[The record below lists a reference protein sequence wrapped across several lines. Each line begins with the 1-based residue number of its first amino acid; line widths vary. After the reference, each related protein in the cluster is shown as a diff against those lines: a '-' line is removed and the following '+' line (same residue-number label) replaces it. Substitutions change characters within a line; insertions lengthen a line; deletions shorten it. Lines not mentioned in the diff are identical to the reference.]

1 MRRPNVLG
9 ETKPPLPS
17 MLLFD
22 TEDKKDNT
30 DDDSDGNSTGNED
43 VNGENEQ
50 SGGDTDVLENS
61 DQEVTALNLSSKSAK
76 VLILSYSG
84 KKEMDKISRD
94 YLIDVL
100 KELGGKVSLAKSLNF
115 DALSKAVAVKLV
127 NNGFVKLKGKAN
139 LSNLARSDIV
149 CKKKKV

>member
-1 MRRPNVLG
+1 MCIDLQPSIKFTYSCQIFCIKFQPDKRMRRPNVSG

-61 DQEVTALNLSSKSAK
+61 YY
-76 VLILSYSG
+76 LILKIRRIILMMIAMVIVLAMKMSMG
-84 KKEMDKISRD
+84 KMSRVVETQMSWRTV
-94 YLIDVL
+94 IR
-100 KELGGKVSLAKSLNF
+100 
-115 DALSKAVAVKLV
+115 KLQH
-127 NNGFVKLKGKAN
+127 
-139 LSNLARSDIV
+139 SI
-149 CKKKKV
+149 

>member
-1 MRRPNVLG
+1 MRRPNVSG

-115 DALSKAVAVKLV
+115 DA
-127 NNGFVKLKGKAN
+127 
-139 LSNLARSDIV
+139 
-149 CKKKKV
+149 

>member
-1 MRRPNVLG
+1 M
-9 ETKPPLPS
+9 
-17 MLLFD
+17 
-22 TEDKKDNT
+22 
-30 DDDSDGNSTGNED
+30 
-43 VNGENEQ
+43 
-50 SGGDTDVLENS
+50 ENS

-115 DALSKAVAVKLV
+115 EALSKAVAVKLV
-127 NNGFVKLKGKAN
+127 NNGLVKLKGKAN